1 LTKEQAGTVSIEL
14 VTDGG
19 TTTVLK
25 DGISFPVG
33 TVVDATFMSAKALNV
48 FLNEQIEAT
57 KLEGTLFSLHLKAT
71 MMKVSDPILF
81 GHAVTAYLKPI
92 FETHSAVFQAAGVNP
107 NSGFGAL
114 FDVLEG
120 IPEGSMIKAEID
132 AFLAEQPPL
141 YMVNSDKGISNLH
154 VPSDVIIDASMP
166 ALIRAGG
173 RGWGPDGKE
182 ADSNCVIPDS
192 SYAAVYDEAIN
203 YCKET
208 GALDPTTAGTVQN
221 VGLMAQKAEEYGSH
235 PTTFEAPASG
245 IIRMIAA
252 NGDILH
258 EHRVEKGDI
267 WRSASTKKAPIENWI
282 QLAIERQKT
291 EGCGAIFWLD
301 ETRAH
306 DAELLKMVLPMLIAT
321 DTLDNFQIM
330 ASREATR
337 TSFETIRRGEN
348 TIAITGNVLRD
359 YLTDLF
365 PILELGTSAKMLSIV
380 KLMNGGGLFET
391 GAGGSAPKHVEQL
404 TEQNHLRWDSLGE
417 FCALGESLK
426 YFGKIN
432 DNPKAS
438 ILGVTVDVATQCIL
452 DNNKSPGRKVGQ
464 LDNRDSHFYF
474 ALYWARALA
483 TQTEDTKL
491 ANHFIPIA
499 ESLSSSEEVIVRE
512 LHDGRGVSVDLGGY
526 YHTEPTKTEVVMAPS
541 KTLKQILRTV

>member
-1 LTKEQAGTVSIEL
+1 
-14 VTDGG
+14 
-19 TTTVLK
+19 
-25 DGISFPVG
+25 
-33 TVVDATFMSAKALNV
+33 
-48 FLNEQIEAT
+48 
-57 KLEGTLFSLHLKAT
+57 
-71 MMKVSDPILF
+71 
-81 GHAVTAYLKPI
+81 
-92 FETHSAVFQAAGVNP
+92 
-107 NSGFGAL
+107 
-114 FDVLEG
+114 
-120 IPEGSMIKAEID
+120 
-132 AFLAEQPPL
+132 
-141 YMVNSDKGISNLH
+141 
-154 VPSDVIIDASMP
+154 MP

-426 YFGKIN
+426 YFGKVN

-541 KTLKQILRTV
+541 ETLKQILKTV

>member
-1 LTKEQAGTVSIEL
+1 
-14 VTDGG
+14 
-19 TTTVLK
+19 
-25 DGISFPVG
+25 
-33 TVVDATFMSAKALNV
+33 
-48 FLNEQIEAT
+48 
-57 KLEGTLFSLHLKAT
+57 
-71 MMKVSDPILF
+71 
-81 GHAVTAYLKPI
+81 
-92 FETHSAVFQAAGVNP
+92 
-107 NSGFGAL
+107 
-114 FDVLEG
+114 
-120 IPEGSMIKAEID
+120 
-132 AFLAEQPPL
+132 
-141 YMVNSDKGISNLH
+141 
-154 VPSDVIIDASMP
+154 MP

-208 GALDPTTAGTVQN
+208 GALDPTTAGTVQT
-221 VGLMAQKAEEYGSH
+221 VGLMAQNAEEYGSH

-426 YFGKIN
+426 YFGKVN

-438 ILGVTVDVATQCIL
+438 ILGVTVDVATQWIL

-541 KTLKQILRTV
+541 ETLKQILRTV